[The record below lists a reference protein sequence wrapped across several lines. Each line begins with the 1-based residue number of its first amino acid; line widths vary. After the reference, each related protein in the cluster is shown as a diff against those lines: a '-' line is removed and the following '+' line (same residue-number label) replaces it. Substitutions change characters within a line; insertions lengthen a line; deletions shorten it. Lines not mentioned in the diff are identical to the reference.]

1 MQKSNK
7 KEINLDDYS
16 ITIKMATFITVVI
29 VVAMTLLY
37 CIRIYSATK
46 ESVMSEMKSESELIE
61 TVIADN
67 LNYSKYFLYL
77 ISNSIEDNTSN
88 LDLISEELSINFKSQ
103 EFNKLFGWRKYSWI
117 DKNNKEVVN
126 SIDGIVKPP
135 AAKPFIEEAL
145 KDKST
150 DKKGWNQE
158 VVFHTKRDST
168 DEDSSLKIIDF
179 VVDKDT
185 NEYLG
190 SAVLSYD
197 IMSMV
202 NSLNDR
208 KKQQNTSFII
218 VDENFKFVAASALE
232 ISHLLTN
239 GDILSPSLLRLVRE
253 LKDDEGNSKM
263 SELSYLDM
271 ISGLNYH
278 ISRLEELPFYVV
290 VSMDNTT
297 LRMGIVDNIA
307 KKLIEVSLISILSLL
322 LVAAVYKRETS
333 LRSRAEQASK
343 VANEASESK
352 TNFLSFTAHEI
363 RSPLAFI
370 LTGSEML
377 YKELLGPL
385 PQNYKKY
392 AEGINQ
398 NANLILNFITDILD
412 ENQILEGKFKIVN
425 STEDIEEIVSAAIKQ
440 NTTRYNKRTLNIK
453 TDFALDVPL
462 LICDGRRMFQVVSNI
477 ISNSIKY
484 SEDPVEIKVKIEI
497 ENSLLAISISDNGI
511 GMTEEEIE
519 IALSAYGSAQKSNI
533 YAIESYGL
541 GLPIVKMLLDSHN
554 AALKIISYP
563 NEGTTVKITFPR
575 YKLVHKVKKNTV
587 IPKLR

>member
-1 MQKSNK
+1 MQKTNN
-7 KEINLDDYS
+7 KEINLDDYN
-16 ITIKMATFITVVI
+16 ITIRMAAFVTVIV
-29 VVAMTLLY
+29 VVAMTLVY
-37 CIRIYSATK
+37 CIRIYSTTK
-46 ESVMSEMKSESELIE
+46 ESVMSEMKAESELIE

-77 ISNSIEDNTSN
+77 ISNSIEDNSSN
-88 LDLISEELSINFKSQ
+88 LNLIEEELSINFKSE

-117 DKNNKEVVN
+117 DKNNREVVN
-126 SIDGIVKPP
+126 STEGAVKEPEI
-135 AAKPFIEEAL
+135 KDFITEVL
-145 KDKST
+145 KNKST
-150 DKKGWNQE
+150 DQKGWNQG

-179 VVDKDT
+179 LADKT
-185 NEYLG
+185 TGEYLG
-190 SAVLSYD
+190 CAVLSYD
-197 IMSMV
+197 ITGMV
-202 NSLNDR
+202 NSLNGR
-208 KKQQNTSFII
+208 KKKQNTSFII
-218 VDENFKFVAASALE
+218 IDENLKFVAASAPE
-232 ISHLLTN
+232 ISHILTN
-239 GDILSPSLLRLVRE
+239 GNTLSLSILSLL
-253 LKDDEGNSKM
+253 EGINRGKNSSKIN
-263 SELSYLDM
+263 ELSYLDM

-297 LRMGIVDNIA
+297 LRLAIIDNIA
-307 KKLIEVSLISILSLL
+307 KKLVEVSFISILSLL

-333 LRSRAEQASK
+333 LRSKAEKASK
-343 VANEASESK
+343 VAIEASEAK

-425 STEDIEEIVSAAIKQ
+425 STEDIEDIVSAAIKQ
-440 NTTRYNKRTLNIK
+440 NTTRYNKRLLNITTK
-453 TDFALDVPL
+453 FEPNLPL
-462 LICDGRRMFQVVSNI
+462 LICDGRRMFQVINNI

-484 SEDPVEIKVKIEI
+484 SKDPVEINVDIKIE
-497 ENSLLAISISDNGI
+497 NGFLAIYISDNGI
-511 GMTEEEIE
+511 GMSEEEIE
-519 IALSAYGSAQKSNI
+519 IALSPYGTARKSNI

-554 AALKIISYP
+554 ASLKITSYP
-563 NEGTTVKITFPR
+563 GDGTVVKITFPK
-575 YKLVHKVKKNTV
+575 YKLVHKAKSIST
-587 IPKLR
+587 